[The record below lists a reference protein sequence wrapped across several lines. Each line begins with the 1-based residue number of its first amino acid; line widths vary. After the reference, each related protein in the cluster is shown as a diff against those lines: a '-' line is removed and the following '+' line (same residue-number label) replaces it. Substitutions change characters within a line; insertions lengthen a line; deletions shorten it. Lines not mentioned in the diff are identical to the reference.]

1 MFQTN
6 TGLIDRIIRVL
17 VGAALI
23 AGFWIWPDLS
33 WRWAFFIGV
42 IPLVSGLVGY
52 CPVYRLF
59 GWSTADGD
67 HHSGSTS
74 SA

>member
-1 MFQTN
+1 MFKTN
-6 TGLIDRIIRVL
+6 TGLIDRIIRVI

-23 AGFWIWPDLS
+23 SGFWIWPELA

-42 IPLVSGLVGY
+42 IPLISGLVGW
-52 CPVYRLF
+52 CPVYRLL
-59 GWSTADGD
+59 GWSTTDNGRTGGAK
-67 HHSGSTS
+67 